1 MKHIQHMI
9 RKGTGRV
16 LVAGMLIMSLMASML
31 PAYAMTGE
39 VLGPETEGTPS
50 GVVEIGSWD
59 ELLGNFASPDDS
71 QVIEIPEMVPGCLKQ
86 IIDRIQHRIIM
97 EEQCVPKQ
105 EQTAP
110 DKEHT
115 DVVNDLLPVLFR
127 IIGPAKR
134 QISGDHEEQR
144 HADPRRCVDDHQ
156 RNEFL

>member
-39 VLGPETEGTPS
+39 VLGPETEGPPS

-71 QVIEIPEMVPGCLKQ
+71 QVIEIPEGTTIALTDSIRVPQGTWEINGGGTLQ
-86 IIDRIQHRIIM
+86 
-97 EEQCVPKQ
+97 
-105 EQTAP
+105 
-110 DKEHT
+110 
-115 DVVNDLLPVLFR
+115 
-127 IIGPAKR
+127 
-134 QISGDHEEQR
+134 
-144 HADPRRCVDDHQ
+144 
-156 RNEFL
+156 